1 MRRVIGMAALLC
13 GGFGSAGG
21 CGGTPATGDG
31 TVTTPEPQPQAAAP
45 TGFGVAS
52 SADAVL
58 RLEVRASRTTYAAGE
73 PLELE
78 AWLVNGGSGPA
89 VVLARASH
97 VDLGL
102 DASNEAG
109 EFVTSLLPPEPPPP
123 PTREDLALL
132 AAGAELQ
139 LRDWEMLQRVNE
151 QLAAGNGRTG
161 TFKVRAYYHAGTGL
175 TENLLALD
183 PAAWTGSVASEPLTI
198 EIR

>member
-1 MRRVIGMAALLC
+1 MRRVIGIAVLLC
-13 GGFGSAGG
+13 GGFGPAGG
-21 CGGTPATGDG
+21 CGGTPAAGEG
-31 TVTTPEPQPQAAAP
+31 TVTTPEAEPEAGAP
-45 TGFGVAS
+45 EGFGVAS

-58 RLEVRASRTTYAAGE
+58 RLEVRASRTTYAQGE

-78 AWLVNGGSGPA
+78 AWLVNGGTGPA

-123 PTREDLALL
+123 PTRDDLALL
-132 AAGAELQ
+132 EAGAEL
-139 LRDWEMLQRVNE
+139 RFADWEMLQRVNE
-151 QLAAGNGRTG
+151 QLMAGHGRTG
-161 TFKVRAYYHAGTGL
+161 TFKVRAFYHVGTGL
-175 TENLLALD
+175 TENLPALD